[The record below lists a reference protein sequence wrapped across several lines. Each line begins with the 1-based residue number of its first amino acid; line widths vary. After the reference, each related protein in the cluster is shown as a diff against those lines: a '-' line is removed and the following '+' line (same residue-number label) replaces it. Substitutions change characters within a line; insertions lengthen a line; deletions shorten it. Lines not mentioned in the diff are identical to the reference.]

1 MFSTVSVA
9 NPAAET
15 TPFPGKRDLANTLR
29 QFFRFP
35 ANFTAPVRQTTA
47 FSLWLR
53 CSGCGSRFR
62 IAWIAR
68 LTAPGRPGVHTAFGE
83 ARCHEIPSC
92 FTAVLVCE
100 HSSAGCC
107 LPALH
112 RRKTVAAQQ
121 SLLRRL
127 FSVAA
132 ELADSTRRVKLRETY
147 PTALTVTGAGIS
159 SATPTSR
166 RRRGNGTSA

>member
-29 QFFRFP
+29 RFLP
-35 ANFTAPVRQTTA
+35 FSRELHCPSSTNNSVFIVVAMQRVRITIQDRVDSTTDSA
-47 FSLWLR
+47 R
-53 CSGCGSRFR
+53 ASGSS
-62 IAWIAR
+62 
-68 LTAPGRPGVHTAFGE
+68 HAFGE
-83 ARCHEIPSC
+83 ARCNEIPSC